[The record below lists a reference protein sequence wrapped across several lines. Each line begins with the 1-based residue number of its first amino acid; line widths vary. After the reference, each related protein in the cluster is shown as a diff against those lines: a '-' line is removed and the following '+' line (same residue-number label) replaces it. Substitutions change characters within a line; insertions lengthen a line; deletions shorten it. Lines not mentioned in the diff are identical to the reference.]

1 MKKTEVFYTVYNS
14 HRGYIDC
21 SKDKEWAE
29 YARERHNG
37 YIIASNKF
45 IENPEVV
52 KFKRKRKMKRIEL
65 VLWTLLCVM
74 MTVNFAWMAYLG
86 HSWSAV
92 VSGILALVFYRIV
105 ILTTKENRG

>member
-1 MKKTEVFYTVYNS
+1 MRKTEIFYTVYNNR
-14 HRGYIDC
+14 RGYIGC

-52 KFKRKRKMKRIEL
+52 KFKRKRTMKRIEL
-65 VLWTLLCVM
+65 VLWVLLCVM
-74 MTVNFAWMAYLG
+74 MTVNFAWMAFIG

-92 VSGILALVFYRIV
+92 VSGILLLVFYRIL
-105 ILTTKENRG
+105 ILTIKENRG

>member
-1 MKKTEVFYTVYNS
+1 MKTEIFYTVYNS
-14 HRGYIDC
+14 HLGYIGC

-37 YIIASNKF
+37 YIIASGKF

-52 KFKRKRKMKRIEL
+52 TFKRKRTMKRIEL

-92 VSGILALVFYRIV
+92 ISGILSLVFYRIV
-105 ILTTKENRG
+105 LLTTKENKG